1 MQTMMTV
8 KGQVTIPKRIRD
20 RLGLK
25 PGAPVE
31 FEANTSGDVVI
42 RKPGSRAK
50 NRASRDRFDAAVGA
64 ATIKWKNTARVMSLL
79 RPED

>member
-1 MQTMMTV
+1 MQTMMTT
-8 KGQVTIPKRIRD
+8 KGQVTIPKRIRE

-31 FEANTSGDVVI
+31 FEANAVGDVVI
-42 RKPGSRAK
+42 RKPGAK
-50 NRASRDRFDAAVGA
+50 KHIRDRFDAAVGA
-64 ATIKWKNTARVMSLL
+64 ATVKWHSTAEVMALL

>member
-31 FEANTSGDVVI
+31 FEASSNGDVVI
-42 RKPGSRAK
+42 RKPRSKRRVA
-50 NRASRDRFDAAVGA
+50 RDRFDVAVGT
-64 ATIKWKNTARVMSLL
+64 ATVKWKSTAQVMSLL

>member
-31 FEANTSGDVVI
+31 FEASSNGDVVI
-42 RKPGSRAK
+42 RKPGSRRRVA
-50 NRASRDRFDAAVGA
+50 RRDRFDAAIGT
-64 ATIKWKNTARVMSLL
+64 ATVKWKSTAQVMALL

>member
-1 MQTMMTV
+1 MQTMMTT
-8 KGQVTIPKRIRD
+8 KGQVTIPRRIRD

-31 FEANTSGDVVI
+31 FQASSTGDVVI
-42 RKPGSRAK
+42 RKP
-50 NRASRDRFDAAVGA
+50 ASSKRIARDRFDAAVGA
-64 ATIKWKNTARVMSLL
+64 ATVKWKSTAQIMSLL

>member
-1 MQTMMTV
+1 MQTMMTT
-8 KGQVTIPKRIRD
+8 KGQVTIPKRIRE

-31 FEANTSGDVVI
+31 FEAGSNGDVVI
-42 RKPGSRAK
+42 RKPGSKKRPA
-50 NRASRDRFDAAVGA
+50 RDRFDAAVGA
-64 ATIKWKNTARVMSLL
+64 ATIKWKNTAQIMSLL